1 MRSVRRPI
9 LVPYIMNTEV
19 RNLNRLC
26 FRSSRVA
33 VTLSTRSGVQTVQV
47 DAAGRQP
54 PRGAGCVDR
63 LRQPNH
69 KVPRSRA
76 QFAGQQGSHPHAGF
90 TAGSPVTVD
99 GLRCCL
105 GGKTQRSS
113 ASCAV
118 SSVSPSFSRVRRAKG
133 LSQLRRVFTRGRLT
147 TASSGLGDG
156 RRPHLPHQLAAHAER

>member
-33 VTLSTRSGVQTVQV
+33 VTLSTRSGVQKAQV
-47 DAAGRQP
+47 NAARRQLAQ
-54 PRGAGCVDR
+54 GVCCVN
-63 LRQPNH
+63 RQHSPGN

-90 TAGSPVTVD
+90 TVGSPVTVD

-105 GGKTQRSS
+105 GGKTQKSS

-118 SSVSPSFSRVRRAKG
+118 SSVSPSCSRVRRAKG